1 MATKK
6 ITDAEIFSFPA
17 FDPAK
22 VTDTYREFA
31 EKGVA
36 QSKEAYSKMKTAA
49 EDVTKTMETTL
60 ETAQAG
66 TVELGLKAIDT
77 MRVNTESVFSHMEAL
92 LGVKSVA
99 EMIELQSSFL
109 RKQVELNLEHAKSF
123 QEAARKVGEDVAKPG
138 KAAVEKT
145 MKEVKDVKVA

>member
-1 MATKK
+1 MATAKK
-6 ITDAEIFSFPA
+6 TTEAEIFNFPA

-36 QSKEAYSKMKTAA
+36 QSKEAYTKMKVAA
-49 EDVTKTMETTL
+49 EDATKTMETTM

-77 MRVNTESVFSHMEAL
+77 MRTNAENTFSHMEAL

-99 EMIELQSSFL
+99 EMIELQSSFV
-109 RKQVELNLEHAKSF
+109 RKQIEFSVDQTKVW
-123 QEAARKVGEDVAKPG
+123 QESVKKVADDVAKPG

-145 MKEVKDVKVA
+145 MKDVKVA

>member
-1 MATKK
+1 MATTKK
-6 ITDAEIFSFPA
+6 TTDAEIFSFPA

-36 QSKEAYSKMKTAA
+36 QSKEAYAKMKTAA
-49 EDVTKTMETTL
+49 EDATKTMETTM

-66 TVELGLKAIDT
+66 TVELGLKAIDQ
-77 MRVNTESVFSHMEAL
+77 MRVNTESTFSHMEAL

-109 RKQVELNLEHAKSF
+109 RKQVETGVDQAKSW
-123 QEAARKVGEDVAKPG
+123 QESVRKVSEDVTKPG
-138 KAAVEKT
+138 KSAVEKT
-145 MKEVKDVKVA
+145 MKDVKVA